1 MPQQISVDA
10 KESSP
15 EFGEYFDILRKR
27 RRLMAMVGLPIIALG
42 AVLAFALP
50 DVYRSEGNIEIEGAQ
65 ASKNLIARNAKDD
78 DPYADQY
85 VQSLSTEVLSDANLK
100 RMLDQYKLYDD
111 QAEDPAGAIA
121 NLRSDIKVNIVT
133 ATILDPQTGR
143 EREIVTSFDV
153 GYENHDPQRA
163 QQGAAWL
170 VNAFMDE
177 NRRDREE
184 EASSTAKFFAGEAQR
199 MSRHVAGLEA
209 KLAEFKSKNV
219 GALPELNG
227 ANLNA
232 VDRTER
238 DIQDVES
245 QMQSLRRE
253 RVFLASQYAQ
263 ARAATPNTGGPT
275 IGQLQAE
282 YDRKSAQYDPSH
294 PDMVSLRRQIEMLRA
309 GGGAG
314 NSLKAQL
321 QAQRSI
327 LAEVRQRYS
336 ADHPDVRRIQRNIDT
351 LQARIAAG
359 ETSDAPP
366 PEASPVAMQLQTQ
379 LNATDSQLAALQ
391 TRSMELRAKLSDLE
405 SRLNTAPEVEREY
418 QSVTRDLESARAKY
432 QELLKRQ
439 MDAEVDEA
447 AISGGTAD
455 KFTVKSSPGIPR
467 EPAKPARL
475 LLFVVSVVAAAV
487 IALTAVFVAQM
498 LDQTVRGVRDI
509 RDILEV
515 MPLTTVPV
523 IRRGPSRPGAL
534 LTR

>member
-1 MPQQISVDA
+1 
-10 KESSP
+10 
-15 EFGEYFDILRKR
+15 
-27 RRLMAMVGLPIIALG
+27 
-42 AVLAFALP
+42 
-50 DVYRSEGNIEIEGAQ
+50 
-65 ASKNLIARNAKDD
+65 
-78 DPYADQY
+78 
-85 VQSLSTEVLSDANLK
+85 
-100 RMLDQYKLYDD
+100 
-111 QAEDPAGAIA
+111 
-121 NLRSDIKVNIVT
+121 
-133 ATILDPQTGR
+133 
-143 EREIVTSFDV
+143 
-153 GYENHDPQRA
+153 
-163 QQGAAWL
+163 
-170 VNAFMDE
+170 
-177 NRRDREE
+177 
-184 EASSTAKFFAGEAQR
+184 
-199 MSRHVAGLEA
+199 
-209 KLAEFKSKNV
+209 
-219 GALPELNG
+219 
-227 ANLNA
+227 
-232 VDRTER
+232 
-238 DIQDVES
+238 
-245 QMQSLRRE
+245 
-253 RVFLASQYAQ
+253 
-263 ARAATPNTGGPT
+263 
-275 IGQLQAE
+275 
-282 YDRKSAQYDPSH
+282 
-294 PDMVSLRRQIEMLRA
+294 
-309 GGGAG
+309 
-314 NSLKAQL
+314 
-321 QAQRSI
+321 
-327 LAEVRQRYS
+327 VRQRYS